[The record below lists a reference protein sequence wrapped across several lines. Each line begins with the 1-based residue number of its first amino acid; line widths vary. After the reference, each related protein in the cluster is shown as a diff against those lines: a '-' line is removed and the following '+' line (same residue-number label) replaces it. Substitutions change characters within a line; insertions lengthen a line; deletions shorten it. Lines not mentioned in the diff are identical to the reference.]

1 MARFPTVFLSHGSP
15 LVMIDPELPGQAL
28 QQLGQQLQHRLP
40 PAKAILVLSAH
51 WSTQAPVVSSSTN
64 PETIYD
70 FYGFPAELYQLVY
83 PAPGAPDL
91 AAEIA
96 QHLTT
101 AGIAV
106 TQQPHGLDH
115 GAWMPLSL
123 MFPQANIPVLQLSI
137 QSDLSPEH
145 HWRLGEALQQLRDQD
160 VLIIGSGQLT
170 HNLRDLDFRAA
181 VGASQAWAVEF
192 ATWMQQQIEQGAKEA
207 LWNYRVQ
214 APHAARAHPTDEHLL
229 PLFAAMGAAGSSPQ
243 VEHLPL
249 GFSYGT
255 LAWDS
260 YLFW

>member
-1 MARFPTVFLSHGSP
+1 MTRFPTVFISHGSP

-28 QQLGQQLQHRLP
+28 RQLGQQLQDRLP
-40 PAKAILVLSAH
+40 PIQAILVLSAH
-51 WSTQAPVVSSSTN
+51 WLTSTPTVSTASQ
-64 PETIYD
+64 PEIIYD
-70 FYGFPAELYQLVY
+70 FYGFPAELYHLVY

-96 QHLTT
+96 HHLTA
-101 AGIAV
+101 AGIDV

-137 QSDLSPEH
+137 QPRLNPEH
-145 HWRLGEALQQLRDQD
+145 HWRLGEALQQLRDQG

-181 VGASQAWAVEF
+181 SGASQPWAVEF
-192 ATWMQQQIEQGAKEA
+192 ANWMQQQIEHSDKEA
-207 LWNYRVQ
+207 LWNYRLQ

-229 PLFAAMGAAGSSPQ
+229 PLFAAMGAAGAAPQ